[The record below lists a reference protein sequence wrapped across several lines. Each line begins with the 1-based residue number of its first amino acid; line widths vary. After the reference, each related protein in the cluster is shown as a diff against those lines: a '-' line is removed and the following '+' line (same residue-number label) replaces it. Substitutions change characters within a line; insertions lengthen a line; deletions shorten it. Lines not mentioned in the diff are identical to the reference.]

1 MLNRIVFFIC
11 LFSLTI
17 SLGYAQS
24 FENKFAVGLN
34 FVKNEYNGD
43 YGNGI
48 FEFNK
53 SPYLALGISLTRYIS
68 PSIDAGLQ
76 GSYGTYG
83 YYDIKENFFRGLK
96 YDGSVFVHYKFNNGR
111 ILKEDSKLSPFISIG
126 IGLAAYGINT
136 ALDSSLVNTK
146 YSPTIITKG
155 TDIIIPIG
163 IGLKYQLSNLFAI
176 QYQYLYTFTNADN
189 HDDNR
194 GHLNTKP
201 GNDAYG
207 QHLIGIIYSFNNS
220 FNNKDC
226 RCDFKWEYLFKSINY
241 YLIIFTCGTL
251 TLNGIKRIKLTIY
264 KLLALFFLI
273 IYQSDFH
280 SEFINVAYSDTPCIT
295 DKQNDLNILIYP
307 GWKIVNLYRVKLYII
322 MLNHYTIS

>member
-83 YYDIKENFFRGLK
+83 YYDSSVNMFRGLK
-96 YDGSVFVHYKFNNGR
+96 YDGSLFVHYKFNNGY
-111 ILKEDSKLSPFISIG
+111 IFKEESKLSPFISIG
-126 IGLAAYGINT
+126 IGLAAYGINP
-136 ALDSSLVNTK
+136 ALDSSGTDPTR
-146 YSPTIITKG
+146 YPTIITKG

-163 IGLKYQLSNLFAI
+163 IGLKYQLTNLFAI
-176 QYQYLYTFTNADN
+176 QYQYLYTFTNSDN
-189 HDDNR
+189 HDLNR
-194 GHLNTKP
+194 PIIKNKP

-207 QHLIGIIYSFNNS
+207 QHLIGIIYSFDNS
-220 FNNKDC
+220 FKNKDC
-226 RCDFKWEYLFKSINY
+226 RCDFK
-241 YLIIFTCGTL
+241 
-251 TLNGIKRIKLTIY
+251 
-264 KLLALFFLI
+264 
-273 IYQSDFH
+273 
-280 SEFINVAYSDTPCIT
+280 
-295 DKQNDLNILIYP
+295 
-307 GWKIVNLYRVKLYII
+307 
-322 MLNHYTIS
+322 